1 MRASTGNCPH
11 RRRDAAWP
19 RSSTGELINSKSFL
33 ITRRAEHGQRLVSF
47 AVGGSRNRFGY
58 TRRAVFPDYTLLPFG
73 MYTLLK
79 TFEVKDSSFHPGT
92 YTGTLNVALT
102 FAQQKRWLANDS
114 HTQMWYERCCFRITS
129 KRRNIKI
136 ILNAEK
142 FFSPIT
148 RDTNLLIISTNRLHE
163 TSFFN
168 AK

>member
-1 MRASTGNCPH
+1 MQAFTHLPGTIYSLPAAAASAFAPRRLLTAYVCVRASTGNCPH

-102 FAQQKRWLANDS
+102 FAQQKR
-114 HTQMWYERCCFRITS
+114 
-129 KRRNIKI
+129 
-136 ILNAEK
+136 
-142 FFSPIT
+142 
-148 RDTNLLIISTNRLHE
+148 
-163 TSFFN
+163 
-168 AK
+168 